1 MTIAE
6 AVAKS
11 VKSLPPEKQ
20 REVLDFVEFVK
31 NRSALRRRGALK
43 SIRGLWKGMGIH
55 VSEEDLRQARREMW
69 GNFPRDVKL
78 Q

>member
-11 VKSLPPEKQ
+11 VESLPPEKQ
-20 REVLDFVEFVK
+20 EEVLDFVEFV
-31 NRSALRRRGALK
+31 RSRPGPHRGGALK
-43 SIRGLWKGMGIH
+43 SIRGIWKDSGIQI
-55 VSEEDLRQARREMW
+55 SDEDLRQARREMW
-69 GNFPRDVKL
+69 RNFPREMEL

>member
-11 VKSLPPEKQ
+11 VEALPPEKQ
-20 REVLDFVEFVK
+20 EEVLDFVEFV
-31 NRSALRRRGALK
+31 RSRPDHQQRGALK
-43 SIRGLWKGMGIH
+43 SIRGLWKDSGIH
-55 VSEEDLRQARREMW
+55 VSEEDLRKARREMW
-69 GNFPRDVKL
+69 GNFPREMDL